1 MSDARDRRTHIVSF
15 RVTPSEA
22 AWIDAAAS
30 AMPTRR
36 TRADWCR
43 AAALHIA
50 RAKVSAPP
58 PPKRNPAR
66 RLPRADVRLL
76 AATLAALGKIG
87 SNVNQMARAANSAG
101 RLPAEGV
108 LRTLSDELR
117 AAVADIRR
125 ALEGDGDG
133 DQG

>member
-1 MSDARDRRTHIVSF
+1 MRDGENRRTHIVSF

-22 AWIDAAAS
+22 ARIDAAAS
-30 AMPTRR
+30 AMPARR

-50 RAKVSAPP
+50 RAKVPAPP

-87 SNVNQMARAANSAG
+87 SNINQMARTANSTG
-101 RLPAEGV
+101 RLPAENALGA
-108 LRTLSDELR
+108 LSDELR